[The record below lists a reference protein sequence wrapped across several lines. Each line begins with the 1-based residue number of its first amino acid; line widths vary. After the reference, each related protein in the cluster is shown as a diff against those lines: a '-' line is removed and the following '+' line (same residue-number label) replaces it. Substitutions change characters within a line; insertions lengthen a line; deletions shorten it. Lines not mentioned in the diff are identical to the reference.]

1 MQVHNFHV
9 NPCNLLIIPVQ
20 TIIFA
25 PMQSPLQPIILPQ
38 TEKAGVTLYLK
49 RDDLIHPLYGGNKIR
64 KLKYN
69 VQQCLKEGKTG
80 LLTCGGAYSN
90 HIIATAAYGKEHG
103 LKTKALIRGEELL
116 IENPTLKDAAALG
129 MEFVFVS
136 REAYRSVRE
145 NPNLAFELS
154 YSVKEE
160 FYFIPEG
167 GTNAFA
173 VDGVAELVNEIEI
186 PFDYIA
192 IPCGTGGTFAGLM
205 KGIKHLDSKLLVF
218 SALKNGAYV
227 IDEVA
232 DLLKE
237 DFDRTKLELFTSDY
251 LFGGYGKMKPELVE
265 FVKNFEQQT
274 GILLDPIYNGKM
286 MFGLL
291 DKIENGYFKKGSVI
305 VGLHTGG
312 VQAWRGVR
320 EQPFI
325 V

>member
-1 MQVHNFHV
+1 MQ
-9 NPCNLLIIPVQ
+9 L
-20 TIIFA
+20 
-25 PMQSPLQPIILPQ
+25 SPLQEIKLPLV
-38 TEKAGVTLYLK
+38 EKADVTLYLK
-49 RDDLIHPLYGGNKIR
+49 REDLMHPLYGGNKIR

-69 VQQCLKEGKTG
+69 VLQCKQEGKTG

-90 HIIATAAYGKEHG
+90 HILATAAYGKGQG

-136 REAYRSVRE
+136 REAYRNIRE
-145 NPNLAFELS
+145 NPVLAFEVS
-154 YSVKEE
+154 SSDREE

-173 VDGVAELVNEIEI
+173 VEGVAELVQEIDV

-192 IPCGTGGTFAGLM
+192 MPCGTGGTFAGLM
-205 KGIKHLDSKLLVF
+205 KGIKNLDAELLVF
-218 SALKNGAYV
+218 SALKKGDYI

-232 DLLKE
+232 ELLKE
-237 DFDRTKLELFTSDY
+237 DFDRTKLALFTSEY
-251 LFGGYGKMKPELVE
+251 VFGGYGKMKPELID
-265 FVKNFEQQT
+265 FVKDFEQQT

-291 DKIENGYFKKGSVI
+291 DKIESGYFKKGSVI
-305 VGLHTGG
+305 VALHTGG
-312 VQAWRGVR
+312 VQAWRG
-320 EQPFI
+320 FGS
-325 V
+325 

>member
-1 MQVHNFHV
+1 MEH
-9 NPCNLLIIPVQ
+9 
-20 TIIFA
+20 
-25 PMQSPLQPIILPQ
+25 SPLQEIKLPIV
-38 TEKAGVTLYLK
+38 EKAGVTLYLK
-49 RDDLIHPLYGGNKIR
+49 REDLIHPLYGGNKIR

-69 VQQCLKEGKTG
+69 VLQCLKEGKTG

-90 HIIATAAYGKEHG
+90 HILATAAYGKEQG

-136 REAYRSVRE
+136 RENYRSVRE
-145 NPNLAFELS
+145 NSERAFDLS
-154 YSVKEE
+154 NSAKEE

-173 VDGVAELVNEIEI
+173 VEGVAELVNEIDV

-192 IPCGTGGTFAGLM
+192 TPCGTGGTFAGLM
-205 KGIKHLDSKLLVF
+205 KGIKNLNVKLLVF
-218 SALKNGAYV
+218 SALKNGDYI

-232 DLLKE
+232 ELLQE
-237 DFDRTKLELFTSDY
+237 DFDRRKLELFTSEY
-251 LFGGYGKMKPELVE
+251 VFGGYGKMKPELMD
-265 FVKNFEQQT
+265 FLKDFETKT

-291 DKIENGYFKKGSVI
+291 DKIESGYFKKGSVI
-305 VGLHTGG
+305 VALHTGG
-312 VQAWRGVR
+312 TQAWRG
-320 EQPFI
+320 FGGLGLNT
-325 V
+325 

>member
-1 MQVHNFHV
+1 MLQRIH
-9 NPCNLLIIPVQ
+9 IPV
-20 TIIFA
+20 TDNADI
-25 PMQSPLQPIILPQ
+25 
-38 TEKAGVTLYLK
+38 TLYLK

-69 VQQCLKEGKTG
+69 VQQCLKERKTG

-129 MEFVFVS
+129 MEFIFVS
-136 REAYRSVRE
+136 REAYRNIRE
-145 NPNLAFELS
+145 QNDLAFGLS
-154 YSVKEE
+154 HSNPDD

-173 VDGVAELVNEIEI
+173 VQGVAELVNEIEI

-192 IPCGTGGTFAGLM
+192 TPCGTGGTFAGLM
-205 KGIKHLDSKLLVF
+205 KGIKDVDAKLLVF
-218 SALKNGAYV
+218 SALKKGDYS

-232 DLLKE
+232 ELLKE
-237 DFDRTKLELFTSDY
+237 DFDRAKLELFTSDY
-251 LFGGYGKMKPELVE
+251 LFGGYGKTKPELID
-265 FVKNFEQQT
+265 FVKSFQQQT

-291 DKIENGYFKKGSVI
+291 DKIESGYFKKGSVI
-305 VGLHTGG
+305 VALHTGG
-312 VQAWRGVR
+312 VQAWRGFGGI
-320 EQPFI
+320 EPKA
-325 V
+325 

>member
-1 MQVHNFHV
+1 
-9 NPCNLLIIPVQ
+9 
-20 TIIFA
+20 
-25 PMQSPLQPIILPQ
+25 MQSPLQPIILPQ

-69 VQQCLKEGKTG
+69 VQQCLRERKTG

-103 LKTKALIRGEELL
+103 LKTKAIIRGEELL

-136 REAYRSVRE
+136 REAYRAVRE
-145 NPNLAFELS
+145 KPELAFDMS
-154 YSVKEE
+154 HSTKED

-167 GTNAFA
+167 GTNTFA
-173 VDGVAELVNEIEI
+173 VEGVAELVNEIEM

-192 IPCGTGGTFAGLM
+192 TPCGTGGTFAGLM
-205 KGIKHLDSKLLVF
+205 KGIKNVNAKLFVF
-218 SALKNGAYV
+218 SALKNGEYV

-232 DLLKE
+232 NLLKE
-237 DFDRTKLELFTSDY
+237 DFDKSKLALFTSEY
-251 LFGGYGKMKPELVE
+251 MFGGYGKMKPELID
-265 FVKNFEQQT
+265 FVKSFEEQT

-291 DKIENGYFKKGSVI
+291 DKISTGYFKKGSVI
-305 VGLHTGG
+305 VALHTGG
-312 VQAWRGVR
+312 VQAWRGF
-320 EQPFI
+320 QPSFM
-325 V
+325 

>member
-1 MQVHNFHV
+1 MQ
-9 NPCNLLIIPVQ
+9 P
-20 TIIFA
+20 
-25 PMQSPLQPIILPQ
+25 SPLQPIILPQ
-38 TEKAGVTLYLK
+38 TEKAGVQVYLK

-69 VQQCLKEGKTG
+69 VQQCLREDKTG

-136 REAYRSVRE
+136 REVYRKIRE
-145 NPNLAFELS
+145 QNDLAFELS
-154 YSVKEE
+154 RSDREE

-167 GTNAFA
+167 GTNVFA
-173 VDGVAELVNEIEI
+173 IEGVAELVNEIEV
-186 PFDYIA
+186 PFDYLA
-192 IPCGTGGTFAGLM
+192 TPCGTGGTFAGLM
-205 KGIKHLDSKLLVF
+205 KGIKDLDVKVLVF
-218 SALKNGAYV
+218 SALKNGHYII
-227 IDEVA
+227 IDQVA
-232 DLLKE
+232 ELLKE

-251 LFGGYGKMKPELVE
+251 VFGGYGKMKPELID
-265 FVKNFEQQT
+265 FVKSFKEQT

-291 DKIENGYFKKGSVI
+291 KKIESGYFKKGSVI
-305 VGLHTGG
+305 IALHTGG
-312 VQAWRGVR
+312 MQAWRGIR
-320 EQPFI
+320 EYQFI
-325 V
+325 L

>member
-1 MQVHNFHV
+1 M
-9 NPCNLLIIPVQ
+9 LLN
-20 TIIFA
+20 
-25 PMQSPLQPIILPQ
+25 SPLEKINLPLLEA
-38 TEKAGVTLYLK
+38 TEVSLYLK

-69 VQQCLKEGKTG
+69 VQQCLREGKAG

-145 NPNLAFELS
+145 QNNLAFKISHLDNDD
-154 YSVKEE
+154 

-167 GTNAFA
+167 GTNFFA
-173 VDGVAELVNEIEI
+173 IDGVAELVLEIEI

-192 IPCGTGGTFAGLM
+192 TPCGTGGTFAGLM
-205 KGIKHLDSKLLVF
+205 KGIKSLDARLLVF
-218 SALKNGAYV
+218 SALKNGDYI

-232 DLLKE
+232 ELLKE
-237 DFDRTKLELFTSDY
+237 DFDRTKLEMFTSDY
-251 LFGGYGKMKPELVE
+251 VFSGYGKMKTELID
-265 FVKNFEQQT
+265 FVKSFEQQT

-291 DKIENGYFKKGSVI
+291 DKIESGYFKKGSVI
-305 VGLHTGG
+305 VALHTGG
-312 VQAWRGVR
+312 VQAWRGFGDLKVNA
-320 EQPFI
+320 
-325 V
+325 

>member
-1 MQVHNFHV
+1 MLQRIN
-9 NPCNLLIIPVQ
+9 IPV
-20 TIIFA
+20 TD
-25 PMQSPLQPIILPQ
+25 
-38 TEKAGVTLYLK
+38 KAEITLYVK

-69 VQQCLKEGKTG
+69 VQQCLREGKTG

-136 REAYRSVRE
+136 REAYRTIRDQNE
-145 NPNLAFELS
+145 LAFEVS
-154 YSVKEE
+154 HSNPKD

-167 GTNAFA
+167 GTNVFA
-173 VDGVAELVNEIEI
+173 VEGVAELVHEIEI
-186 PFDYIA
+186 PFDYLA
-192 IPCGTGGTFAGLM
+192 TPCGTGGTFAGLM
-205 KGIKHLDSKLLVF
+205 KGIKNHDAKLLVF
-218 SALKNGAYV
+218 SALKNGDYI

-232 DLLKE
+232 ELLKD
-237 DFDRTKLELFTSDY
+237 DFDRSKLELFTSDY
-251 LFGGYGKMKPELVE
+251 VFGGYGKMKLELMD
-265 FVKNFEQQT
+265 FAKNFKEQT

-291 DKIENGYFKKGSVI
+291 DKIESGYFKKGSVI
-305 VGLHTGG
+305 VALHTGG
-312 VQAWRGVR
+312 VQAWRGVGS
-320 EQPFI
+320 
-325 V
+325 VDLKA

>member
-1 MQVHNFHV
+1 MLQRIHT
-9 NPCNLLIIPVQ
+9 PV
-20 TIIFA
+20 TD
-25 PMQSPLQPIILPQ
+25 
-38 TEKAGVTLYLK
+38 KADITLYMK

-69 VQQCLKEGKTG
+69 VQQCLREGKTG
-80 LLTCGGAYSN
+80 LLTCGGSYSN

-145 NPNLAFELS
+145 NPELAFELS
-154 YSVKEE
+154 HSDKQEW
-160 FYFIPEG
+160 YFIPEG
-167 GTNAFA
+167 GTNVFA
-173 VDGVAELVNEIEI
+173 VAGVAELVSEIEI
-186 PFDYIA
+186 HFNYLA
-192 IPCGTGGTFAGLM
+192 TPCGTGGTFAGLM
-205 KGIKHLDSKLLVF
+205 KGIKDIDCKLLVF
-218 SALKNGAYV
+218 SALKNGDYI

-237 DFDRTKLELFTSDY
+237 DFDESKLTLFTSDY
-251 LFGGYGKMKPELVE
+251 VFGGYGKMKPELMD
-265 FVKNFEQQT
+265 FVKSFKQQT

-291 DKIENGYFKKGSVI
+291 DKIESGYFKKGSVI
-305 VGLHTGG
+305 VALHTGG
-312 VQAWRGVR
+312 VQAWRGVK

>member
-1 MQVHNFHV
+1 MLQRIH
-9 NPCNLLIIPVQ
+9 IPV
-20 TIIFA
+20 TD
-25 PMQSPLQPIILPQ
+25 
-38 TEKAGVTLYLK
+38 KAEVTLYLK

-69 VQQCLKEGKTG
+69 VQECLRQNKTG

-103 LKTKALIRGEELL
+103 LRTKALIRGEELL
-116 IENPTLKDAAALG
+116 IDNPTLKDAAALG

-136 REAYRSVRE
+136 RETYRSIRE
-145 NPNLAFELS
+145 RPELAFELS
-154 YSVKEE
+154 HSDKEE

-173 VDGVAELVNEIEI
+173 VEGVAELVDEIEI

-192 IPCGTGGTFAGLM
+192 TPCGTGGTFAGLM
-205 KGIKHLDSKLLVF
+205 KGIKNRNAKLLVF
-218 SALKNGAYV
+218 AALKNGDYI

-232 DLLKE
+232 ELLKA
-237 DFDRTKLELFTSDY
+237 DFDRKTLELFTSEY
-251 LFGGYGKMKPELVE
+251 VFGGYGKVKPELID
-265 FVKNFEQQT
+265 FVKTFEEQT

-291 DKIENGYFKKGSVI
+291 DKIQNGYFKQGSVI
-305 VGLHTGG
+305 VAVHTGG

-325 V
+325 I

>member
-1 MQVHNFHV
+1 MQPSF
-9 NPCNLLIIPVQ
+9 
-20 TIIFA
+20 
-25 PMQSPLQPIILPQ
+25 LQQIILPQ

-49 RDDLIHPLYGGNKIR
+49 REDLIHPLYGGNKIR

-69 VQQCLKEGKTG
+69 VQQCLKEEKTG

-90 HIIATAAYGKEHG
+90 HILATAAYGKEQG

-136 REAYRSVRE
+136 REAYRNLRE
-145 NPNLAFELS
+145 DPELAFELS
-154 YSVKEE
+154 HSEKEKW
-160 FYFIPEG
+160 YFIPEG
-167 GTNAFA
+167 GTNAVA
-173 VDGVAELVNEIEI
+173 VEGVAELVQEIEI

-192 IPCGTGGTFAGLM
+192 TPCGTGGTFAGLM
-205 KGIKHLDSKLLVF
+205 EGIKDLDAKLLVF
-218 SALKNGAYV
+218 SALKNGAYI

-237 DFDRTKLELFTSDY
+237 DFNSTKLALFTSEY
-251 LFGGYGKMKPELVE
+251 VFGGYGKMKPELID
-265 FVKNFEQQT
+265 FIKSFEQQT

-291 DKIENGYFKKGSVI
+291 DKIEAGYFEKGSAI
-305 VGLHTGG
+305 VALHTGG
-312 VQAWRGVR
+312 VQAWRGYG
-320 EQPFI
+320 QSFM
-325 V
+325 

>member
-1 MQVHNFHV
+1 MLQRIH
-9 NPCNLLIIPVQ
+9 IPV
-20 TIIFA
+20 TD
-25 PMQSPLQPIILPQ
+25 
-38 TEKAGVTLYLK
+38 KAEVTLYLK

-69 VQQCLKEGKTG
+69 VQECLRQNKTG

-103 LKTKALIRGEELL
+103 LRTKALIRGEELL
-116 IENPTLKDAAALG
+116 IDNPTLKDAAALG

-136 REAYRSVRE
+136 RETYRSIRE
-145 NPNLAFELS
+145 RPELAFELS
-154 YSVKEE
+154 HSDKEE

-173 VDGVAELVNEIEI
+173 VEGVAELVDEIEI

-192 IPCGTGGTFAGLM
+192 TPCGTGGTFAGLM
-205 KGIKHLDSKLLVF
+205 KGIKNRNVKLLVF
-218 SALKNGAYV
+218 SALKNADYIV
-227 IDEVA
+227 DEVA
-232 DLLKE
+232 ELLKA
-237 DFDRTKLELFTSDY
+237 DFDRKTLELFTSEY
-251 LFGGYGKMKPELVE
+251 VFGGYGKVKPELID
-265 FVKNFEQQT
+265 FVKTFEEQT

-291 DKIENGYFKKGSVI
+291 DKIQNGYFKQGSVI
-305 VGLHTGG
+305 VAVHTGG

-320 EQPFI
+320 EQRFI
-325 V
+325 I